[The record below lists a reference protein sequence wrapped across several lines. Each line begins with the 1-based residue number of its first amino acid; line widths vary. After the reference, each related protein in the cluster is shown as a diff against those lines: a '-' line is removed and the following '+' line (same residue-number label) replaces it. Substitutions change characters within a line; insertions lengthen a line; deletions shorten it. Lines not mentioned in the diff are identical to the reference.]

1 MTKRRLIGLLIAGI
15 LLPLFGYFL
24 WRQLQGIDPAE
35 VLSSVRSI
43 PLAHLLAAA
52 GFAALSYLCLTGF
65 DFMAVR
71 YAGKP
76 LPYRQVA
83 LASFVSLSIGH
94 NIGVAALSSGTI
106 RYRFYSRLGLTEG
119 DVGRVI
125 LFCGVTVGLG
135 LLILAGLA
143 GVLNPSLTGEIL
155 RIEQLVL
162 VRALGAA
169 CLALASAYVAM
180 AALVRR
186 SVRIRRWRLQM
197 PHLRLA
203 LGQVVIGPLNFAC
216 VAGCLYWCLAAMGD
230 VGFLGVATAYVIG
243 NLAAILSHVPGG
255 LGVLEGVVLVLLPGS
270 TVAGGLLVF
279 RAIYFLVPL
288 SLGAP
293 LLGIVEALRLGRRS
307 RPGQRDAT
315 ALG

>member
-24 WRQLQGIDPAE
+24 WRQLQDIDLAE
-35 VLSSVRSI
+35 VWTSARSV

-76 LPYRQVA
+76 LPYRHVA
-83 LASFVSLSIGH
+83 LASFVALSIGH
-94 NIGVAALSSGTI
+94 NIGIAALSSGAI

-162 VRALGAA
+162 VRALGVA
-169 CLALASAYVAM
+169 CLALAGAYLAM

-186 SVRIRRWRLQM
+186 PVHIRSWRLQM
-197 PHLRLA
+197 PPLRLA

-216 VAGCLYWCLAAMGD
+216 VAGCLYWCLVALAD

-243 NLAAILSHVPGG
+243 NLAGVVSHVPGG

-288 SLGAP
+288 ALGAP
-293 LLGIVEALRLGRRS
+293 LFGIIELFRLGRRTS
-307 RPGQRDAT
+307 SGQGDAT
-315 ALG
+315 APG